1 MARIKPKNSI
11 KTKEAAIAAMARLNQ
26 IDTQLALWD
35 MNEAEDIALVREKH
49 HATQKKEGRIGYE
62 AEKAL
67 LLKELESWAEEASAT
82 WPKRTMDTPFGKLG
96 YRKTTPAVKVIKRMV
111 KSFAEAV
118 DLTMLHFP
126 QFVRKV
132 FEIDKEAILAADREG
147 EITSEELTR
156 CGLMV
161 DQRDEFWIET
171 TASKDIEAAAKKL
184 KCA

>member
-11 KTKEAAIAAMARLNQ
+11 KSKEAAIAAMARLNQ
-26 IDTQLALWD
+26 IDTQLARWNLC
-35 MNEAEDIALVREKH
+35 EAEDIALVREDH
-49 HATQKKEGRIGYE
+49 HRLQKNAGRIGHE

-67 LLKELESWAEEASAT
+67 LLKELEAWAEEAAAA
-82 WPKRTMDTPFGKLG
+82 WPKRTMDTPFGRLG

-118 DLTMLHFP
+118 DLALLQFP

-132 FEIDKEAILAADREG
+132 FEVDKEAILAADREG
-147 EITSEELTR
+147 EISCEELAR
-156 CGLMV
+156 CGLVV
-161 DQRDEFWIET
+161 DQKDEFWVET
-171 TASKDIEAAAKKL
+171 TASKDLDEAAKKL